1 MAFGIGF
8 ILGPALGGWLGEIDP
23 RLPFLGAAALSLA
36 NACYGFFV
44 LPESLTHDKRMAFS
58 WKRANPVGSLVLL
71 RSHHELFGLAAVAF
85 FGYLAHAVLPS
96 VSVLYMGYRYG
107 WGTALVGLTLAGVG
121 VAAMIVQGGLIRPI
135 TKRLGER
142 TTLLTGLICGAI
154 GFFVYCVATEGWIFW
169 LGIPVMAFWGLA
181 GPATQALMT
190 RRVSSSEQG
199 QLQGAIASI
208 NGLAGLIGP
217 ALFTQSFAH
226 SIGPK
231 AVWDLPGAPFL
242 LAALMLLSA
251 AAIAWRATHP
261 GRSAIPNLES
271 VGAGGAR
278 SGEK

>member
-1 MAFGIGF
+1 
-8 ILGPALGGWLGEIDP
+8 
-23 RLPFLGAAALSLA
+23 
-36 NACYGFFV
+36 
-44 LPESLTHDKRMAFS
+44 LPESLARDKRMTFS
-58 WKRANPVGSLVLL
+58 WKRANPFGSLVLL
-71 RSHHELFGLAAVAF
+71 RSHPELFGLAAVAF
-85 FGYLAHAVLPS
+85 FGYLAHAVLPN

-107 WGTALVGLTLAGVG
+107 WGTAAIGLMLAGVG

-142 TTLLTGLICGAI
+142 TTLLVGLVCGGI
-154 GFFVYCVATEGWIFW
+154 GFSVYSVASEGWIFC

-208 NGLAGLIGP
+208 NGLTGLIGP

-226 SIGPK
+226 FIGPK
-231 AVWDLPGAPFL
+231 AAWHLPGAPFL
-242 LAALMLLSA
+242 LAALMLFSA

-261 GRSAIPNLES
+261 GRSAIQNLE
-271 VGAGGAR
+271 AR
-278 SGEK
+278 VE

>member
-1 MAFGIGF
+1 MAF
-8 ILGPALGGWLGEIDP
+8 A
-23 RLPFLGAAALSLA
+23 
-36 NACYGFFV
+36 
-44 LPESLTHDKRMAFS
+44 

-142 TTLLTGLICGAI
+142 TTLLMGLICGAI
-154 GFFVYCVATEGWIFW
+154 GFFIYCVATEGWIFW

-208 NGLAGLIGP
+208 NGLTGLIGP

-226 SIGPK
+226 FIGPK
-231 AVWDLPGAPFL
+231 AAWDLPGAPFL

-261 GRSAIPNLES
+261 GRSALPNLES
-271 VGAGGAR
+271 VGTSSVR